1 MPDTP
6 PHAADLAPDM
16 APDLPPSDLPMSGIR
31 VLDCATFIAA
41 PYTAAIL
48 GEFGA
53 EVIKVEQPGEGDPFR
68 KFGTPAAR
76 DTLAWLSEARNKKSV
91 TLNLR
96 DPKGADLF
104 RQLIAQSDVLCENF
118 RPGTLEKWGLGWEE
132 LKRINP
138 RLVMLRVSGYG
149 QDGPYRD
156 RPGFAR
162 IAHAF
167 GGLTYLAGLP
177 GELPVTPG
185 STSLADYM
193 SGLYGAIGVL
203 LALRQRDKAGNG
215 QGQYIDVA
223 LYESVFRALDELAP
237 AFFKIGKLREPEG
250 TGTTNAC
257 PHGHFRCG
265 DGKFVAVAC
274 TSDKMFE
281 RLAQVMGRPEL
292 AAEDMFRT
300 TRQRLARHKEVDG
313 IVAAW
318 MHSMSRD
325 AVMAACIKGEV
336 PCGPINSIAD
346 IAEDPHFQA
355 RGNLLHMMD
364 ALVGEVVIPSV
375 LPRLS
380 DTPGRVTNLGPS
392 LGADNDAIYG
402 DLLGLSAED
411 RAALKDAKV
420 I

>member
-1 MPDTP
+1 MPDMTKP
-6 PHAADLAPDM
+6 A
-16 APDLPPSDLPMSGIR
+16 DLPMSGIR

-68 KFGTPAAR
+68 KFGTPVER

-96 DPKGADLF
+96 DKQGAEIF
-104 RQLIAQSDVLCENF
+104 RQLIAKSDVLCENF

-132 LKRINP
+132 LKKINP
-138 RLVMLRVSGYG
+138 GLVMLRVSGYG

-167 GGLTYLAGLP
+167 GGLTYLAGMP

-193 SGLYGAIGVL
+193 SGLFGAIGVL
-203 LALRQRDKAGNG
+203 LALRQRDKTGVG
-215 QGQYIDVA
+215 QWVDIG

-237 AFFKIGKLREPEG
+237 AYHRIGKLREPEG

-292 AAEDMFRT
+292 AAEDVFRT

-318 MHSMSRD
+318 MHSMTRD
-325 AVMAACIKGEV
+325 EVMAACVAGEV

-346 IAEDPHFQA
+346 IVADPHFEA
-355 RGNLLHMMD
+355 RKNMITLVD
-364 ALVGEVVIPSV
+364 QLVGEVVIPNV

-380 DTPGRVTNLGPS
+380 ETPGRIETLGPA

-402 DLLGLSAED
+402 DLLGLSAD
-411 RAALKDAKV
+411 QRATLKDAKV

>member
-1 MPDTP
+1 MSDSVTP
-6 PHAADLAPDM
+6 N
-16 APDLPPSDLPMSGIR
+16 LPPADLPMSGVR

-41 PYTAAIL
+41 PFAASIL

-68 KFGTPAAR
+68 KFGTPAER
-76 DTLAWLSEARNKKSV
+76 DTLAWLSEGRNKKSV

-96 DPKGADLF
+96 DPKGAEIF
-104 RQLIAQSDVLCENF
+104 RQLIAKSDVLCENF

-132 LKRINP
+132 LKKINP

-203 LALRQRDKAGNG
+203 LALRQRDKNG
-215 QGQYIDVA
+215 AGQYIDMA

-265 DGKFVAVAC
+265 DGRFVAIAC

-313 IVAAW
+313 IVAGW

-325 AVMAACIKGEV
+325 EVMAACVAGEV

-346 IAEDPHFQA
+346 IAEDPHFAA
-355 RGNLLHMMD
+355 RGNLLRMVD
-364 ALVGEVVIPSV
+364 ELAGEVVIPNV

-380 DTPGRVTNLGPS
+380 DTPGRVTSLGPA

-402 DLLGLSAED
+402 DLLGLGAEQ

>member
-1 MPDTP
+1 MPDT
-6 PHAADLAPDM
+6 AASADLP
-16 APDLPPSDLPMSGIR
+16 LSGIR

-68 KFGTPAAR
+68 KFGTPVER
-76 DTLAWLSEARNKKSV
+76 DTLAWLSEGRNKKSV

-96 DPKGADLF
+96 DKQGGEIF
-104 RQLIAQSDVLCENF
+104 RQLIAKSDVLCENF
-118 RPGTLEKWGLGWEE
+118 RPGTLEKWGLGWDE

-167 GGLTYLAGLP
+167 GGLTYLAGMP

-193 SGLYGAIGVL
+193 TGLFGAIGVL
-203 LALRQRDKAGNG
+203 LALRQRDKTGEG
-215 QGQYIDVA
+215 QWIDAA

-237 AFFKIGKLREPEG
+237 AWYRIGKLRQPEG
-250 TGTTNAC
+250 VGTTNAC

-265 DGKFVAVAC
+265 DDKFVAVAC

-292 AAEDMFRT
+292 AAEDMFKT

-318 MHSMSRD
+318 MHSMPRD
-325 AVMAACIKGEV
+325 AVLEACNAGDV

-355 RGNLLHMMD
+355 RANLITLVD
-364 ALVGEVVIPSV
+364 ELVGEVVIPNV
-375 LPRLS
+375 MPRLS
-380 DTPGRVTNLGPS
+380 ATPGRINTLGPA
-392 LGADNDAIYG
+392 LGAHNDAIYG
-402 DLLGLSAED
+402 ELLGLSPEQ
-411 RAALKDAKV
+411 RAALRDAKV

>member
-1 MPDTP
+1 MPETP
-6 PHAADLAPDM
+6 DLS
-16 APDLPPSDLPMSGIR
+16 PDLPPADLPMSGVR

-41 PYTAAIL
+41 PFAAAIL

-76 DTLAWLSEARNKKSV
+76 DTLAWLSEGRNKKSV

-96 DPKGADLF
+96 DPKGAEIF
-104 RQLIAQSDVLCENF
+104 RQLIAKADVLCENF
-118 RPGTLEKWGLGWEE
+118 RSGTLEKWGLGWEE
-132 LKRINP
+132 LKKINP

-203 LALRQRDKAGNG
+203 LALRQRDKTGAGQG
-215 QGQYIDVA
+215 GGQYIDMA

-265 DGKFVAVAC
+265 DGRFVAIAC

-313 IVAAW
+313 LVAAW

-325 AVMAACIKGEV
+325 EVMAACVKGEV

-346 IAEDPHFQA
+346 IAEDPHFAA
-355 RGNLLHMMD
+355 RGNLLR
-364 ALVGEVVIPSV
+364 LVDELAGEVVIPNV

-380 DTPGRVTNLGPS
+380 DTPGRVASLGPA

-402 DLLGLSAED
+402 DLLGLSVEE
-411 RAALKDAKV
+411 RAALQDAKV